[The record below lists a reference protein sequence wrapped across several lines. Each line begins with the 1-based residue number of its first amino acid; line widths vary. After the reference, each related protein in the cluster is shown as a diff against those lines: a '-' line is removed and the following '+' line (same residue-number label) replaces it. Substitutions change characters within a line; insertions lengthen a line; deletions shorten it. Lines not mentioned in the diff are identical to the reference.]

1 MGGGVDMCEAEGVG
15 VRVLLRCDEESCD
28 DCVAGT
34 TRSGGGMSSPTKLS
48 CDMAGERE
56 VDVAGRGGQQWPSSC
71 IHLAD
76 SGSSVARVYG
86 GNKQGALG
94 ENDVVSWMR
103 WTMEAAGDFATT
115 VSVWLHRAGLDGLSS
130 YVP

>member
-1 MGGGVDMCEAEGVG
+1 MCEAEGVG

-56 VDVAGRGGQQWPSSC
+56 VDV
-71 IHLAD
+71 
-76 SGSSVARVYG
+76 
-86 GNKQGALG
+86 
-94 ENDVVSWMR
+94 EMR

-115 VSVWLHRAGLDGLSS
+115 VSVWLHSCLLYTSDAADE
-130 YVP
+130 